1 LQIKNAFI
9 YILYIYVCCGRTL
22 KIARILQYGQET
34 FAIVNENRKAITRD
48 EIIDQTDLILP
59 SEIEEF
65 LFAGYVQQI
74 KDHHLGRLSF
84 SHEVNEFNFLPPI
97 MKSFKIICLA
107 FNYTDQGSWVRFGKN
122 PPKEPIIYLKP
133 RTSLIGAMDD
143 IICPNFVEEL
153 DYEGEL
159 ALAIGKKCRKA
170 NEDDAINYVAGYFV
184 LNDVSARDVQFIDK
198 QYSRAKGFDTFGPC
212 GPWLT
217 TTDEVS
223 DPCNLHIT
231 TKVNGETRQDSSTK
245 NLVLKVEKIIYSLSK
260 VMTLEP
266 GDIIS
271 TGTPSGTALSMS
283 SGLKYLKHND
293 IVEVEIEKLGKIR
306 NRVLFVN

>member
-1 LQIKNAFI
+1 MVEIKEEYAEKPVPQNARLGFLKPAMVWAGFAHAYICIFIGSQILGGLGAPLG
-9 YILYIYVCCGRTL
+9 Y
-22 KIARILQYGQET
+22 A
-34 FAIVNENRKAITRD
+34 A
-48 EIIDQTDLILP
+48 IIDQGT
-59 SEIEEF
+59 
-65 LFAGYVQQI
+65 
-74 KDHHLGRLSF
+74 
-84 SHEVNEFNFLPPI
+84 
-97 MKSFKIICLA
+97 
-107 FNYTDQGSWVRFGKN
+107 WVRFGKN
-122 PPKEPIIYLKP
+122 PPKEPVIYLKP
-133 RTSLIGAMDD
+133 RTTLRGPTDD

-159 ALAIGKKCRKA
+159 ALTIGKECRKVD
-170 NEDDAINYVAGYFV
+170 EDDALNYVAGYFI

-217 TTDEVS
+217 TTDEIS
-223 DPCNLHIT
+223 DPCNLRIT

-245 NLVLKVEKIIYSLSK
+245 NLVLRIEKIICSLSK
-260 VMTLEP
+260 VMTLES

-283 SGLKYLKHND
+283 SNSKYLKHND

-306 NRVLFVN
+306 NRVVFVN

>member
-1 LQIKNAFI
+1 
-9 YILYIYVCCGRTL
+9 L
-22 KIARILQYGQET
+22 KIARIIQDGQET
-34 FAIVNENRKAITRD
+34 FAIVTEKGNAITRN
-48 EIIDQTDLILP
+48 ELINQVGLLLPYDLEQFIF
-59 SEIEEF
+59 EESF
-65 LFAGYVQQI
+65 QKINDYGFDKVSSSHQI
-74 KDHHLGRLSF
+74 
-84 SHEVNEFNFLPPI
+84 NEFHLLPPI
-97 MKSFKIICLA
+97 KKSFKIICLA

-122 PPKEPIIYLKP
+122 PPKEPVIYLKP
-133 RTSLIGAMDD
+133 RTALTGPTDD
-143 IICPNFVEEL
+143 IMCPNFVHEL

-159 ALAIGKKCRKA
+159 AFTISKKCRRVD
-170 NEDDAINYVAGYFV
+170 EVDALNYIAGYFV
-184 LNDVSARDVQFIDK
+184 LNDVSARDIQFIDK

-217 TTDEVS
+217 TSDEIP
-223 DPCNLHIT
+223 DPCNLHLA

-245 NLVLKVEKIIYSLSK
+245 NLVLNINKIIHSLSK

-283 SGLKYLKHND
+283 SNLKYLKHND

-306 NRVLFVN
+306 NRVVFTN